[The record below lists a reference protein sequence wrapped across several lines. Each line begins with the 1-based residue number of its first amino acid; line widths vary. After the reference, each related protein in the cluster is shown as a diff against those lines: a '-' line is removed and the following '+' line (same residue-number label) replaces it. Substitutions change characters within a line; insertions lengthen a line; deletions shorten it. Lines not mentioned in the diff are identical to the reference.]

1 MRTTVRYALGMLVA
15 VAVVGSVPA
24 DEASATKSIKALG
37 GRVPNGGV
45 VDLSGS
51 KKVTDRDLMLL
62 LEFKEVGF
70 LSLNDTA
77 IGDDGMATIGKLAKL
92 RVLELG
98 GTRITDKG
106 IKQLANLSDLEQ
118 IVLDRTQVGNAG
130 VQSLKALK
138 KLRHLKVAG
147 GSVTDEAM
155 KDVRQMTNLE
165 ILGLQKTRVT
175 DAGVKE
181 LRGLKNLD
189 VLWLEGTSVSDA
201 TLRLLKDKSV
211 FPRLREVTVGNT
223 SCSAGAREELRKARG
238 GNFEIS
244 PR

>member
-1 MRTTVRYALGMLVA
+1 MRTTVRYAVGMLVA
-15 VAVVGSVPA
+15 VAVVGSMPA
-24 DEASATKSIKALG
+24 DEASAIKSIKALG
-37 GRVPNGGV
+37 GKVPTGGV
-45 VDLSGS
+45 VSLDRSR
-51 KKVTDRDLMLL
+51 VTDRDLMIL

-70 LSLNDTA
+70 LGLNDTA
-77 IGDDGMATIGKLAKL
+77 IGDGGMATLGRLTKL

-98 GTRITDKG
+98 GTKVTDNG
-106 IKQLANLSDLEQ
+106 IKQLASLTELEQ

-130 VQSLKALK
+130 IQSLKGLK

-155 KDVRQMTNLE
+155 KDVRQMTKLE
-165 ILGLQKTRVT
+165 ILGLQKTNVT

-181 LRGLKNLD
+181 LLGLKNLD
-189 VLWLEGTSVSDA
+189 VLWLDGTSVSDA

-211 FPRLREVTVGNT
+211 FPRLRDLTVSNT
-223 SCSAGAREELRKARG
+223 RCSAAARAELRKARG
-238 GNFEIS
+238 GNFQIS